1 MQNNKILSLLLDFG
15 LTEYEAKTLT
25 TLFNFVEADAPH
37 ISRNAEIPK
46 TRIYDV
52 LEKLKER
59 GLVLEVYG
67 RPKRYKVIEPN
78 EIFKY
83 LMDEKQ
89 KHLSVLDKQVKDILS
104 KDNWLSQVNSV
115 QEKILQVKSIK
126 DYNKI
131 LSQEFEGAEKS
142 ITGFTHYDDRVD
154 AFKSIYDKPE
164 VSVNLISRPMA
175 KDYDL
180 PKNFKIQ
187 EKEHSMDAFIID
199 KDKVIMS
206 LNDLSTPKE
215 TYHLTILKN
224 NPSLTKAIASH
235 FDDYWRK

>member
-1 MQNNKILSLLLDFG
+1 MQNSKILSLLLDFG

-52 LEKLKER
+52 LEKLKEK

-67 RPKRYKVIEPN
+67 RPKKYKVIDPN

-83 LMDEKQ
+83 LIDNKQ
-89 KHLSVLDKQVKDILS
+89 RELSVLDKQVKDVLS
-104 KDNWLSQVNSV
+104 KETWANQVSGV
-115 QEKILQVKSIK
+115 QEKILQVKNIK
-126 DYNKI
+126 DYNKL
-131 LSQEFEGAEKS
+131 LSQEFEGAKKE
-142 ITGFTHYDDRVD
+142 ITGFTNIDDRVD
-154 AFKSIYDKPE
+154 AFKPVSEMPE
-164 VSVNLISRPMA
+164 INVKLISKPIT
-175 KDYDL
+175 KDFDL
-180 PKNFKIQ
+180 PKNFSIQ

-199 KDKVIMS
+199 KNKVVMS
-206 LNDLSTPKE
+206 LNDLSSPKE

-224 NPSLTKAIASH
+224 NPSLTKALLTH
-235 FDDYWRK
+235 FDDYWKK

>member
-1 MQNNKILSLLLDFG
+1 MQNNKVLNLLLDFG

-67 RPKRYKVIEPN
+67 RPKRYKVIDPN

-83 LMDEKQ
+83 LMEDKQ

-104 KDNWLSQVNSV
+104 KDNWTAQVNTV
-115 QEKILQVKSIK
+115 QEKILQVKSMK

-131 LSQEFEGAEKS
+131 LSQEFEDAEKT
-142 ITGFTHYDDRVD
+142 ITGFTRFDERVD

-164 VSVNLISRPMA
+164 VSVNLISKPMV
-175 KDYDL
+175 KSYDL
-180 PKNFKIQ
+180 PANFKVQ
-187 EKEHSMDAFIID
+187 EKEHTMDAFIVD

-215 TYHLTILKN
+215 TYHLTIFKN
-224 NPSLTKAIASH
+224 NPSLTKAITSH
-235 FDDYWRK
+235 FDDYWTI